1 MGKYHDFARECWI
14 TLHTAGVGAVKRLY
28 QARCLNEDANVNAVL
43 GFIIVAAV
51 LFIGI
56 PVLAAISAATPVL
69 SETDPLYATQQALQ
83 TTTSSGYGLLVVTLI
98 IIAMGAVIGGLM
110 MFNAR
115 RG

>member
-1 MGKYHDFARECWI
+1 MGKLIEFAREAWI
-14 TLHTAGVGAVKRLY
+14 TLQTAGPGAVKRLY
-28 QARCLNEDANVNAVL
+28 QARCLSEDANVNAVL

-56 PVLAAISAATPVL
+56 PVLAAIMTATPVL
-69 SETDPLYATQQALQ
+69 PADHPLNDTQQILG
-83 TTTSSGYGLLVVTLI
+83 TTTQSGYGLLVVTLI

-115 RG
+115 RS